1 MTLYNL
7 LTLFIYS
14 SLLWKI
20 FTSILLLETRVGY
33 IFFSEQCHVTVV
45 ASAFTLPRVK
55 TRTSISRLTVPVRTK
70 TSGSDALHRVGSVSC
85 ARGKQSEIDYQKSR
99 KWIDSDT
106 ERRWEGVAPCWKTPL
121 TSASDVSPSKRP
133 FFTSAPSEIVRLKVI
148 YVYNSW
154 EKFNIG
160 NIRSRK
166 NLFSLPSRILRTEF
180 RVHRQLLPIV

>member
-70 TSGSDALHRVGSVSC
+70 NIRFTSPLDPCRVREGNSRKSIIRNRESGS
-85 ARGKQSEIDYQKSR
+85 
-99 KWIDSDT
+99 T
-106 ERRWEGVAPCWKTPL
+106 GVAPCWKTPL

>member
-70 TSGSDALHRVGSVSC
+70 NIGCTSPLDPCRVREGNSRKSIIRNRESGS
-85 ARGKQSEIDYQKSR
+85 
-99 KWIDSDT
+99 T
-106 ERRWEGVAPCWKTPL
+106 GVAPCWKTPL

-133 FFTSAPSEIVRLKVI
+133 FFTPAPSEIVRLKVI

>member
-99 KWIDSDT
+99 KWIDRGGTLLKNAINLRLRCFSFETSILHSCAEWNCTFKSD
-106 ERRWEGVAPCWKTPL
+106 
-121 TSASDVSPSKRP
+121 
-133 FFTSAPSEIVRLKVI
+133 IRL
-148 YVYNSW
+148 
-154 EKFNIG
+154 
-160 NIRSRK
+160 
-166 NLFSLPSRILRTEF
+166 
-180 RVHRQLLPIV
+180 QLLREI